1 MRYIIDCYTQD
12 VHFTENCFF
21 RSSHGKL
28 PVRALLPIQMCI
40 TKFSLMCTPRP
51 NPKPFSVLKA
61 FTKHQKWQRS
71 DKGSR
76 VFIFYLCPRGLPE
89 MINNLHQKCTGH
101 TLEKHEGHMA
111 KHTKLQISQC
121 KVSCR
126 GGLQNEDSRRYSTVN
141 KNTSS
146 SQIVVMGVNAKLGVL
161 WKTLAKQH
169 KQQQQ

>member
-1 MRYIIDCYTQD
+1 MRYTIDCYKQD

-40 TKFSLMCTPRP
+40 TKLSLMCTPRP
-51 NPKPFSVLKA
+51 NPKPFSVLRGNYKA
-61 FTKHQKWQRS
+61 SKMTKIGQRVQS
-71 DKGSR
+71 
-76 VFIFYLCPRGLPE
+76 FFYLCPRELPE
-89 MINNLHQKCTGH
+89 MINNLHRKCTGH
-101 TLEKHEGHMA
+101 TLERHEGHMA

-169 KQQQQ
+169 QQQQQ

>member
-1 MRYIIDCYTQD
+1 MRYTIDCYKQD

-28 PVRALLPIQMCI
+28 PVRALLPIQMCM
-40 TKFSLMCTPRP
+40 TKLSLMCTPRP
-51 NPKPFSVLKA
+51 NPKPFSVLKGVYKA
-61 FTKHQKWQRS
+61 SKMTKIGQRVQSFYFLFVPTGVTGNYKQSPSKMHRSHSWKTWRPHGKTHQTPNITMQS
-71 DKGSR
+71 
-76 VFIFYLCPRGLPE
+76 
-89 MINNLHQKCTGH
+89 
-101 TLEKHEGHMA
+101 
-111 KHTKLQISQC
+111 
-121 KVSCR
+121 SCR

-169 KQQQQ
+169 KEQQQ